1 MGNVKKLF
9 QYLLPALLLP
19 FLAGPVESLLFAA
32 VAGQLNSLF
41 LASDSV
47 ARTALSWLNTALYP
61 LMLAGVALPAIQ
73 AEAGNVEKA
82 RRTHRT
88 VFILF
93 CAAVAGGC
101 AAFLLLGADLL
112 QLLVT
117 PHEIIDIGVVELRAA
132 SITMLAIMALAILAG
147 QALAKHSMIGVTAFC
162 LALMAMGTVGGFVAL
177 LQYGM
182 GAAAMGLMR
191 GFVAAASRVAPFL
204 LIPLR
209 TYADQ
214 FAPAQPEEA
223 EEA

>member
-32 VAGQLNSLF
+32 VAGQLGSL
-41 LASDSV
+41 AMAADSV

-73 AEAGNVEKA
+73 AEAGNTEKA

-93 CAAVAGGC
+93 GAVIAGAC
-101 AAFLLLGADLL
+101 AAFLLAGPSLL

-117 PHEIIDIGVVELRAA
+117 PHEIIDIGVEELRAA
-132 SITMLAIMALAILAG
+132 SITILAITVLSVLAG
-147 QALAKHSMIGVTAFC
+147 QVLAKHSMIGVTAFC
-162 LALMAMGTVGGFVAL
+162 LALMALGTAGGYAAL

-191 GFVAAASRVAPFL
+191 GAVLAAGRIAPFL